1 MKKILL
7 AASALCF
14 CFNIFAQHPAD
25 YVMGNTG
32 VINDAKLT
40 LEILENNYPG
50 FKQAANNAFQNS
62 HQFSNKSGQV
72 YTVNVVV
79 HVVWNSSDPDE
90 NIPDSVIHNQ
100 IDILNQDFGRTNAD
114 TVNLRSIFE
123 PIAGNP
129 HIQFNLSHIER
140 VETTETFGVSF
151 AGLPDAV
158 KQTAQGGSD
167 AWNTQYYMN
176 IWVCKLQNTFGALF
190 GYAYPP
196 AGLSNWP
203 SNSNA
208 PSPELDGVVLDY
220 RTVGDNNSVPYPDPN
235 GGSGNV
241 VFTGRTATHEVG
253 HYLGLR
259 HIWGDGGG
267 LFGGESCGDDDGM
280 NDTPNQGYQSNFD
293 CSTVNNTCID
303 SLAGQPDPNDM
314 PDLIENHMDYSS
326 ETCKNMFTLDQAMHM
341 RGVLENERQDLLSTA
356 ASVGKNAL
364 EVISVYPNPSSTNFT
379 LLNVPEYANLQVHDS
394 YGRLISHFNTNS
406 SRVELHS
413 NEWSKGVY
421 FVTVT
426 TGNDRV
432 TKKIVKK

>member
-7 AASALCF
+7 AASAICF
-14 CFNIFAQHPAD
+14 GLTFFAQHPAD

-40 LEILENNYPG
+40 LDILDNNYPG
-50 FKQAANNAFQNS
+50 FKQATDNAFQNS

-79 HVVWNSSDPDE
+79 HVVWNSSDPAE
-90 NIPDSVIHNQ
+90 NIPDSVIYNQ
-100 IDILNQDFGRTNAD
+100 IDILNQDYGRTNAD

-129 HIQFNLSHIER
+129 HIQFNLAHIER

-151 AGLPDAV
+151 AGLPDGV
-158 KQTAQGGSD
+158 KETAQGGSD
-167 AWNTQYYMN
+167 AWNTQYYLN

-203 SNSNA
+203 ANSNA
-208 PSPELDGVVLDY
+208 PSPGLDGVVLDY
-220 RTVGDNNSVPYPDPN
+220 RTVGSNNPVPYPDPN
-235 GGSGNV
+235 GGGGNV
-241 VFTGRTATHEVG
+241 VFAGRTATHEVG

-267 LFGGESCGDDDGM
+267 LFGGESCGEDDGM

-293 CSTVNNTCID
+293 CNANNNTCID
-303 SLAGQPDPNDM
+303 SIGGAPDPSDM

-326 ETCKNMFTLDQAMHM
+326 EICKNMFTLDQAMHM
-341 RGVLENERQDLLSTA
+341 RGVLENERQDLLLP
-356 ASVGKNAL
+356 SVSIKKNAL
-364 EVISVYPNPSSTNFT
+364 DVISVYPNPSSSNFT
-379 LLNVPEYANLQVHDS
+379 LLNIPANTILQVHDS
-394 YGRLISHFNTNS
+394 YGRLINSLMVQS
-406 SRVELHS
+406 SRIELQS

-421 FVTVT
+421 FVTLST
-426 TGNDRV
+426 DNDQI
-432 TKKIVKK
+432 TKKLIKK